1 LIFYSY
7 GLGYYGEFS
16 IFSGTMLALGIY
28 VIQLIF
34 SSWWVKRFY
43 YGPVEWL
50 WRSGTYMKKQR
61 FKKGES

>member
-1 LIFYSY
+1 M
-7 GLGYYGEFS
+7 S

-28 VIQLIF
+28 VIQLAF

-50 WRSGTYMKKQR
+50 WRSGTYMKRQH